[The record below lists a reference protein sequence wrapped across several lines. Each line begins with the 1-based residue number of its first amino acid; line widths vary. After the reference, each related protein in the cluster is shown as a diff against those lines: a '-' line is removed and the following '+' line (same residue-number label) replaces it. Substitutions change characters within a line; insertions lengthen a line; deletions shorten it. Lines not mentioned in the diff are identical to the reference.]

1 MSERIKEIFH
11 QFDRNNNNTIDK
23 KELYSLSLALNSEL
37 SPAELSDLFTSIDS
51 DNSNTITWEEFIKYL
66 SKE

>member
-11 QFDRNNNNTIDK
+11 QFDRNNNNKIDK

-37 SPAELSDLFTSIDS
+37 SPAELSDFFRNIDS
-51 DNSNTITWEEFIKYL
+51 DNSNTITWEEFIKYF